1 MLYTAALIISFQCD
15 RAFAIMVYQVRVHLR

>member
-1 MLYTAALIISFQCD
+1 MLYTAALTTSSQWD